1 MPKKHLGMLLI
12 VISALIASIP
22 FSLPVIEKEA
32 ALEKGPRVAMEQKV
46 QIRKTTRG
54 KEKKSFWPQ
63 EAYRTLFAGSLPYHR
78 IMVSFT
84 LALLKFSEKEMPSCP
99 RQRIFSRLFLR
110 ESQARNH
117 SHLISPMENRQVL
130 LTHATI

>member
-63 EAYRTLFAGSLPYHR
+63 EAYRTLFAGSLPLSLSQDYGLFHACPLEVFR
-78 IMVSFT
+78 EGN
-84 LALLKFSEKEMPSCP
+84 ALLS
-99 RQRIFSRLFLR
+99 
-110 ESQARNH
+110 
-117 SHLISPMENRQVL
+117 
-130 LTHATI
+130 